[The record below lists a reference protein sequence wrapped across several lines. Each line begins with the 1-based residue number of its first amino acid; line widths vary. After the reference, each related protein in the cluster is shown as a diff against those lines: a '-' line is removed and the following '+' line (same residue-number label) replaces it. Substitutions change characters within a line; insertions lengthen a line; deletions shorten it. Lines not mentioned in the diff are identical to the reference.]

1 MDFSK
6 SFNFMFKDD
15 KWLSKIFIGGLW
27 NIAMLLFIGFPLI
40 FGYFFTVLQNTIKDE
55 EHILPDWS
63 DLTDKFQKGFMLC
76 IIYFSYIL
84 PVIIL
89 SAFLENIIGETEAL
103 TLVLFLTVIFWLPI
117 VTINFARTGD
127 FMAAYRINEMI
138 NIIMNNTGLYIP
150 MVLLSLAII
159 SFSFFFGSLMLGIG
173 IPFFTFWG
181 LIVSAHLYGQFG
193 KYLSG
198 TDQKS
203 QKVNV

>member
-6 SFNFMFKDD
+6 SFGFMFKDD
-15 KWLSKIFIGGLW
+15 RWRSKIFIGGLW
-27 NIAMLLFIGFPLI
+27 IIATLLFIGFPFVI
-40 FGYFFTVLQNTIKDE
+40 GYFFTILQNTINDE
-55 EHILPDWS
+55 ELILPDWS

-84 PVIIL
+84 PVILL
-89 SAFLENIIGETEAL
+89 SAFLDNMIGETGAL
-103 TLVLFLTVIFWLPI
+103 TLVLFLMVIFWLPM

-127 FMAAYRINEMI
+127 FMAAFRINEMM
-138 NIIMNNTGLYIP
+138 NIILSNTGLYIP
-150 MVLLSLAII
+150 MVLLSITII
-159 SFSFFFGSLMLGIG
+159 CFSFFFGSLIVGIG

-181 LIVSAHLYGQFG
+181 IIVSAHLFGQFG

>member
-6 SFNFMFKDD
+6 SFNFMFKDSS
-15 KWLSKIFIGGLW
+15 WRSKIFIGGLW
-27 NIAMLLFIGFPLI
+27 NIAMLLFIGFPFVI
-40 FGYFFTVLQNTIKDE
+40 GYFFTVLQNTINDE
-55 EHILPDWS
+55 EQILPDWS
-63 DLTDKFQKGFMLC
+63 NLTDKFQKGFMLS
-76 IIYFSYIL
+76 IIYFSYCL

-89 SAFLENIIGETEAL
+89 SAFLEDIIGDTEAL
-103 TLVLFLTVIFWLPI
+103 TLVLFLMLIFWLPI

-127 FMAAYRINEMI
+127 FMAAFRINEMM
-138 NIIMNNTGLYIP
+138 NMIMNNTGIYIP

-159 SFSFFFGSLMLGIG
+159 SFTIFFGSMMIGIG

-181 LIVSAHLYGQFG
+181 IIVSAHLYGQFG

-198 TDQKS
+198 TDEKS

>member
-6 SFNFMFKDD
+6 SFSFMFKDSR
-15 KWLSKIFIGGLW
+15 WLSKIFIGGLW
-27 NIAMLLFIGFPLI
+27 NIAMLLFIGFPFVI
-40 FGYFFTVLQNTIKDE
+40 GYFFTVLQNSIKDE

-63 DLTDKFQKGFMLC
+63 DLTDKFQKGFKLC

-89 SAFLENIIGETEAL
+89 SAFLDNIIGETEAL
-103 TLVLFLTVIFWLPI
+103 TLVLFLLVIFWLPM

-127 FMAAYRINEMI
+127 FMAAFRINEMM
-138 NIIMNNTGLYIP
+138 NIIMSNTGLYIP

-181 LIVSAHLYGQFG
+181 IIVSAHLYGQFG